1 MGVLSMRRRGAG
13 VKGSKYLMTATSNPG
28 IFAICLANGWCSAE
42 GMTYEDARMVTSLG
56 RDFGFNNKDI
66 THFEEFEYFTGVT
79 QLITNSF
86 RYATNLKSI
95 VFPDSLV
102 RIGDWC
108 LYGTAIEDYD
118 TKNVYYINTNG
129 SFQVCDSVKKI
140 RIGGALNVMY
150 TPSSS
155 KSLVEIEVDSEN
167 EYYETDGKVLIY
179 KATKTLVIATNNVS
193 DIPEGIEV
201 IRDGS
206 MREIHVTTLTLPS
219 TVNSI
224 DQFLYRSSV
233 TNLISKAVVPPTT
246 TANTFSGATI
256 TNIYV
261 PDGSVEAYK
270 AASNWSALS
279 SRIKPLSEFVQ

>member
-1 MGVLSMRRRGAG
+1 
-13 VKGSKYLMTATSNPG
+13 MTATSNPEV
-28 IFAICLANGWCSAE
+28 FVICLANGWCSAE
-42 GMTYEDARMVTSLG
+42 GMTYEDAAAVTSLG
-56 RDFGFNNKDI
+56 RDFCFNNKEI
-66 THFEEFEYFTGVT
+66 THFEEFEYFTSVT
-79 QLITNSF
+79 QLLTNSF
-86 RYATNLKSI
+86 RGATNLKSI

-118 TKNVYYINTNG
+118 TKNVYFINTTS
-129 SFQVCDSVKKI
+129 SFQVCESVKKI
-140 RIGGALNVMY
+140 RIGSALNMMY
-150 TPSSS
+150 EPSSS
-155 KSLVEIEVDSEN
+155 KSLVEIEVDSAN

-179 KATKTLVIATNNVS
+179 KPTKTLVITTNDVS

-201 IRDGS
+201 IRGGA

-224 DQFLYRSSV
+224 GQFLYRSSV

-246 TANTFSGATI
+246 AANTFNGATI

-261 PDGSVEAYK
+261 PDGSVNDYK
-270 AASNWSALS
+270 SATNWSALAGE
-279 SRIKPLSEFVQ
+279 IKGISEFVEPT

>member
-1 MGVLSMRRRGAG
+1 MRRRGA
-13 VKGSKYLMTATSNPG
+13 VEKKSKYLMTATSNPEV
-28 IFAICLANGWCSAE
+28 FVICLANGWCSAE
-42 GMTYEDARMVTSLG
+42 GMTYEDAAAVTSLG
-56 RDFGFNNKDI
+56 RDFCFNNKEI
-66 THFEEFEYFTGVT
+66 THFEEFEYFTSVT
-79 QLITNSF
+79 LLQTNSF

-95 VFPDSLV
+95 IFPDSLV

-108 LYGTAIEDYD
+108 FYGTAIEDYD
-118 TKNVYYINTNG
+118 TKNVSYINTNG
-129 SFQVCDSVKKI
+129 SFQVCNSVKKI

-179 KATKTLVIATNNVS
+179 KPTKTLVITTNDVS

-201 IRDGS
+201 IRDS
-206 MREIHVTTLTLPS
+206 AMREIHVTTLTLPS

-224 DQFLYRSSV
+224 GQFLYRSSV

-246 TANTFSGATI
+246 TANTFTGATI

-261 PDGSVEAYK
+261 PDESVEAYK
-270 AASNWSALS
+270 AAPYWSAFADK
-279 SRIKPLSEFVQ
+279 IKPVSEFVQ